1 MRILIVGSDVNA
13 YSIAKSMSLNENIDI
28 IFMTST
34 GCEVDYAQKV
44 DIPETDVSE
53 LLDFAIA
60 NEISLT
66 IVTSHDAIKNDIAQC
81 FSDSRQ
87 PVFAPCYEAAK
98 PAIYKSVAKKTM
110 YRLKIPTIKFGV
122 FERES
127 QAVEYAS
134 SVRKA
139 LVVKN
144 DTHIANEF
152 PIFAPTF
159 SKAKNAIERC
169 FSFPDNK
176 VIIEDYID
184 AKEVSM
190 YFITDGY
197 TALPIGTCSCDDEF
211 AAPLSSYSPDSVI
224 SDDFEMKVLRETVYP
239 LLDDLATR
247 SQPYC
252 GILGV
257 DMFVNGDLYNVIEF
271 NTFFKPLHLQS
282 ILPLIRTNLY
292 DLFLSSAC
300 GSLSD
305 DYQYVKFDKSACYS
319 KLVENFPSEAFEH
332 LHDDNIS
339 KVCTEN
345 NHLILTQKAN
355 TLKRAVSNLEE
366 NYEFLKDW
374 TADDV

>member
-1 MRILIVGSDVNA
+1 MRILIVGSDANA
-13 YSIAKSMSLNENIDI
+13 YSIAKAMNLNPNIDV

-34 GCEVDYAQKV
+34 GADVDYIQNV
-44 DIPETDVSE
+44 DISETDTSE

-81 FSDSRQ
+81 FTDSRQ
-87 PVFAPCYEAAK
+87 QIFAPCYEAAK

-127 QAVEYAS
+127 QAVDYAS
-134 SVRKA
+134 ASRKA

-144 DTHIANEF
+144 DTHISGEF
-152 PIFAPTF
+152 PIFAPSF
-159 SKAKNAIERC
+159 RKAKLAIERC
-169 FSFPDNK
+169 FSFPENK
-176 VIIEDYID
+176 VVIEDYID
-184 AKEVSM
+184 AKEASM

-197 TALPIGTCSCDDEF
+197 TAIPIGTCSCDENF
-211 AAPLSSYSPDSVI
+211 ASPVSAYSPDSII
-224 SDDFEMKVLRETVYP
+224 SDELEMKVLKETVYP
-239 LLDDLATR
+239 LIDDLASR

-257 DMFVNGDLYNVIEF
+257 DLFVNGDVYNVIEF
-271 NTFFKPLHLQS
+271 NTFFKQLHLQS
-282 ILPLIRTNLY
+282 ILPLIKTNLY

-305 DYQYVKFDKSACYS
+305 EYEYVDFDKSVTYS
-319 KLVENFPSEAFEH
+319 KIVENLPKEAFDS
-332 LHDDNIS
+332 LQDDNIS
-339 KVCTEN
+339 SVCTDN
-345 NHLILTQKAN
+345 NHLILTQKAK
-355 TLKRAVSNLEE
+355 TLTRAIANFEE
-366 NYEFLKDW
+366 NYAFLKDW
-374 TADDV
+374 TVENV